1 MTDKLR
7 SKEEIRAAATEWHD
21 RLWYYR
27 ATSGTPSAASLA
39 ASETARRDM
48 EAKYTDLADGGEF
61 AYGEICGRLSA
72 LRWALGDDWDAPLDS

>member
-7 SKEEIRAAATEWHD
+7 SKEDIRAAATEYHD

-27 ATSGTPSAASLA
+27 ATSGSPSAQNLA
-39 ASETARRDM
+39 MSEAPRREM
-48 EAKYTDLADGGEF
+48 EAKYTDLASDGEF

-72 LRWALGDDWDAPLDS
+72 LRWALGDDWDEPLDS